1 MFNHFFQLRRLILL
15 LVLLAGWEFASRFIL
30 DKTQATLLPPPSG
43 VINGFIELGASGELW
58 KHIRDS
64 LKREFVLPFVMPV
77 WQFRL
82 ANNYGLL

>member
-43 VINGFIELGASGELW
+43 VINGFIDLSDKELRYVI
-58 KHIRDS
+58 HYDVIR
-64 LKREFVLPFVMPV
+64 VMI
-77 WQFRL
+77 WL
-82 ANNYGLL
+82 GNI